1 LNDLKKTTIS
11 WTKNEAN
18 RQVVVLFQEVKD
30 FILNNV
36 SKKNDN
42 DIESS
47 IYGSIIDNSIYHI
60 RSTSIQTKNQHKLV
74 SLGKVR
80 YSGSELIFGLPGNL
94 NVTITLEQLAK
105 EKLLKF
111 KTKVN
116 NQVHEIL
123 VIIMDRSSL
132 YLRIDNPDYPLSRIN
147 KRSICVIGL
156 GSGGSLI
163 STYLAKSGIGKLTL
177 IDGDILLEHNI
188 IRHVCAIYDIGR
200 YKTLAVRDYVLRRI
214 PNVKI
219 ITAERDFSI
228 NDKYEEDYYKEL
240 LSSVDLIVSAVGDH
254 VMNSRINSFAY
265 KNKIPVIYAGAFD
278 KITGG
283 IMIRV
288 DPLKKSICYDCIYRN
303 NVDVEHTEVTDKVI
317 FYGRNAD
324 DMLTQPGLGI
334 DIDLITLPAVKL
346 ILSTLLGDKEESG
359 SFTQDIYYWYNKNL
373 PDRKIETFVLYEE
386 RRALNKRPECG
397 ICSKMKT

>member
-1 LNDLKKTTIS
+1 LNDLKKTIS
-11 WTKNEAN
+11 WKKNEAD
-18 RQVVVLFQEVKD
+18 RRVVVLFQEVKD

-42 DIESS
+42 YIESS
-47 IYGSIIDNSIYHI
+47 IYGSVIDNSIYHI
-60 RSTSIQTKNQHKLV
+60 RSICILTDNQRKLV
-74 SLGKVR
+74 FLGKVR
-80 YSGSELIFGLPGNL
+80 SSGSELFFGLPGNL
-94 NVTITLEQLAK
+94 NVKITLEQLAK

-111 KTKVN
+111 HSKVN
-116 NQVHEIL
+116 NHVHEIL
-123 VIIMDRSSL
+123 VIIMDKSSL

-163 STYLAKSGIGKLTL
+163 STYLAKSGVGKLTL

-188 IRHVCAIYDIGR
+188 IRHVCAINDIGR
-200 YKTLAVRDYVLRRI
+200 YKTFAVRDYILRRI
-214 PNVKI
+214 STVKI
-219 ITAERDFSI
+219 ITAEQDFSI

-254 VMNSRINSFAY
+254 AMNSRINSFAY

-278 KITGG
+278 KISGG

-288 DPLKKSICYDCIYRN
+288 DPLKKSICYDCIYSN
-303 NVDVEHTEVTDKVI
+303 NVNVGRTEITDKVI

-359 SFTQDIYYWYNKNL
+359 SFTRDIYYWYNKNL

-386 RRALNKRPECG
+386 RRALNKRPECS

>member
-11 WTKNEAN
+11 WRKNDAN
-18 RQVVVLFQEVKD
+18 RRVVVLFQEVKD
-30 FILNNV
+30 IILNNV

-42 DIESS
+42 YIESS

-60 RSTSIQTKNQHKLV
+60 RSTSTLNNAQNKFV

-80 YSGSELIFGLPGNL
+80 YSGSELFFELSGNL
-94 NVTITLEQLAK
+94 NVTITLDQLAK

-111 KTKVN
+111 NTKVN
-116 NQVHEIL
+116 DHVHEIL
-123 VIIMDRSSL
+123 VIIMDKSSL
-132 YLRIDNPDYPLSRIN
+132 YLRIDNADYPLTRIN
-147 KRSICVIGL
+147 KKCVCVIGL

-163 STYLAKSGIGKLTL
+163 SIYLAKSAIGKLIL

-200 YKTLAVRDYVLRRI
+200 YKTLAVRDYILRRI
-214 PNVKI
+214 PHVEI

-228 NDKYEEDYYKEL
+228 NDKYEEDHYKEL
-240 LSSVDLIVSAVGDH
+240 LSGVDLIVSAVGDH

-288 DPLKKSICYDCIYRN
+288 DPLKRSICYDCIYGN
-303 NVDVEHTEVTDKVI
+303 NQNVEHTEVTDKVI
-317 FYGRNAD
+317 FYGRDAD
-324 DMLTQPGLGI
+324 DMLSQPGLGI

-346 ILSTLLGDKEESG
+346 ILNTLLGDKEESG
-359 SFTQDIYYWYNKNL
+359 FPRDIYYWYNKNL

>member
-11 WTKNEAN
+11 WRKNDAN
-18 RQVVVLFQEVKD
+18 RRVVVLFQEVKD
-30 FILNNV
+30 IILNNV

-42 DIESS
+42 YIESS

-60 RSTSIQTKNQHKLV
+60 RSTSTLNNAQNKFV

-80 YSGSELIFGLPGNL
+80 YGGSELFFELSGNL
-94 NVTITLEQLAK
+94 NVTITLDQLAK

-111 KTKVN
+111 NTKVN
-116 NQVHEIL
+116 DHVHEIL
-123 VIIMDRSSL
+123 VIIMDKSSL
-132 YLRIDNPDYPLSRIN
+132 YLRIDNADYPLTRIN
-147 KRSICVIGL
+147 KKCVCVIGL

-163 STYLAKSGIGKLTL
+163 SIYLAKSGIGKLIL

-200 YKTLAVRDYVLRRI
+200 YKTLAVRDYILRRI
-214 PNVKI
+214 PHVEI

-228 NDKYEEDYYKEL
+228 NDKYEEDHYKEL
-240 LSSVDLIVSAVGDH
+240 LSGVDLIVSAVGDH

-288 DPLKKSICYDCIYRN
+288 DPLKRSICYDCIYGN
-303 NVDVEHTEVTDKVI
+303 NQNVEHTEVTDKVI
-317 FYGRNAD
+317 FYGRDAD
-324 DMLTQPGLGI
+324 DMLSQPGLGI

-346 ILSTLLGDKEESG
+346 ILNTLLGDEEESG
-359 SFTQDIYYWYNKNL
+359 FPQDIYYWYNKNL

>member
-1 LNDLKKTTIS
+1 MNDLKKTIF
-11 WTKNEAN
+11 WKKNEAH
-18 RQVVVLFQEVKD
+18 RQVVVLFQDVKE

-42 DIESS
+42 YLESS

-60 RSTSIQTKNQHKLV
+60 RSTSILTDNEHKLV

-80 YSGSELIFGLPGNL
+80 YNGSDLFFGLPGNL
-94 NVTITLEQLAK
+94 NVKITFEQLSK

-111 KTKVN
+111 YTKVN
-116 NQVHEIL
+116 NHVLEIL
-123 VIIMDRSSL
+123 VIIMDKSSL

-163 STYLAKSGIGKLTL
+163 ATYLAKSGIGKLTL

-188 IRHVCAIYDIGR
+188 IRHVCAINDIGR
-200 YKTLAVRDYVLRRI
+200 YKTLAVRDYILRRI

-219 ITAERDFSI
+219 VTVERDFSI

-265 KNKIPVIYAGAFD
+265 KNRIPVIYAGTFD
-278 KITGG
+278 KISGG

-288 DPLKKSICYDCIYRN
+288 DPLKKSICYDCIYSN

-317 FYGRNAD
+317 FYGRNVD

-359 SFTQDIYYWYNKNL
+359 SFTQDIYYWYNRNL
-373 PDRKIETFVLYEE
+373 PDRKIESFVLYEE
-386 RRALNKRPECG
+386 RRALNKRSECS
-397 ICSKMKT
+397 ICSKTKT

>member
-1 LNDLKKTTIS
+1 
-11 WTKNEAN
+11 
-18 RQVVVLFQEVKD
+18 
-30 FILNNV
+30 
-36 SKKNDN
+36 
-42 DIESS
+42 
-47 IYGSIIDNSIYHI
+47 
-60 RSTSIQTKNQHKLV
+60 
-74 SLGKVR
+74 
-80 YSGSELIFGLPGNL
+80 
-94 NVTITLEQLAK
+94 
-105 EKLLKF
+105 
-111 KTKVN
+111 
-116 NQVHEIL
+116 
-123 VIIMDRSSL
+123 L
-132 YLRIDNPDYPLSRIN
+132 YLRIDNPDYPLSLIN
-147 KRSICVIGL
+147 KKSICIIGL

-188 IRHVCAIYDIGR
+188 IRHVCALYDIGR
-200 YKTLAVRDYVLRRI
+200 YKTLAVRDHILRRI

-228 NDKYEEDYYKEL
+228 NDKNEEDYYKKL

-288 DPLKKSICYDCIYRN
+288 NPLKKSICYDCIYSKN
-303 NVDVEHTEVTDKVI
+303 PDVEHTKVTDKVI
-317 FYGRNAD
+317 FYGRNTN

-346 ILSTLLGDKEESG
+346 ILSTLLEEKKESG
-359 SFTQDIYYWYNKNL
+359 SFPHDIYYWYNKDL

-397 ICSKMKT
+397 ICSKMTT

>member
-11 WTKNEAN
+11 WRKNDAN
-18 RQVVVLFQEVKD
+18 RRVVVLFQEVKD
-30 FILNNV
+30 IILNNV

-42 DIESS
+42 YIESS

-60 RSTSIQTKNQHKLV
+60 RSTSTLNNAQNKFV

-80 YSGSELIFGLPGNL
+80 YGGSELFFELSGNL
-94 NVTITLEQLAK
+94 NVTITLDQLAK

-111 KTKVN
+111 NTKVN
-116 NQVHEIL
+116 DHVHEIL
-123 VIIMDRSSL
+123 VIIMDKSSL
-132 YLRIDNPDYPLSRIN
+132 YLRIDNADYPLTRIN
-147 KRSICVIGL
+147 KKCVCVIGL

-163 STYLAKSGIGKLTL
+163 SIYLAKSGIGKLIL

-200 YKTLAVRDYVLRRI
+200 YKTLAVRDYILRRI
-214 PNVKI
+214 PHVEI

-228 NDKYEEDYYKEL
+228 NDKYEEDHYKEL
-240 LSSVDLIVSAVGDH
+240 LSGVDLIVSAVGDH

-288 DPLKKSICYDCIYRN
+288 DPLKRSICYDCIYGN
-303 NVDVEHTEVTDKVI
+303 NQNVEHTEVTDKVI
-317 FYGRNAD
+317 FYGRDAD
-324 DMLTQPGLGI
+324 DMLSQPGLGI

-346 ILSTLLGDKEESG
+346 ILNTLLGDKEESG
-359 SFTQDIYYWYNKNL
+359 FPRDIYYWYNKNL

>member
-1 LNDLKKTTIS
+1 LNDLKKTTMA
-11 WTKNEAN
+11 WKKNEAN
-18 RQVVVLFQEVKD
+18 RQVVVLFQDVKD
-30 FILNNV
+30 LILNDV

-42 DIESS
+42 YIESS

-60 RSTSIQTKNQHKLV
+60 RSTCIPTDYQHNLV

-80 YSGSELIFGLPGNL
+80 YNRSGLFFDLPCNL
-94 NVTITLEQLAK
+94 NVKITLEQLAK

-111 KTKVN
+111 HTKVDN
-116 NQVHEIL
+116 HVHEIL
-123 VIIMDRSSL
+123 VIIMDKSSL
-132 YLRIDNPDYPLSRIN
+132 YLRIDNPDYSLNRIN
-147 KRSICVIGL
+147 KRSICIIGL

-163 STYLAKSGIGKLTL
+163 STYLAKSGIGELIL

-188 IRHVCAIYDIGR
+188 IRHVCAINDIGR
-200 YKTLAVRDYVLRRI
+200 YKTLAVRDYILRRI

-219 ITAERDFSI
+219 VTAERDFSI
-228 NDKYEEDYYKEL
+228 NDKYEEHYYKEL

-254 VMNSRINSFAY
+254 IMNSRINSFAY
-265 KNKIPVIYAGAFD
+265 NNKIPVIYAGAFD
-278 KITGG
+278 KISGG

-288 DPLKKSICYDCIYRN
+288 DPLKESICYDCIYSN
-303 NVDVEHTEVTDKVI
+303 NVDVEHTEVTDKVT

-346 ILSTLLGDKEESG
+346 ILSTLLGGKEESG

-373 PDRKIETFVLYEE
+373 PDRNIESFVLYEE

>member
-11 WTKNEAN
+11 WRKNDAN
-18 RQVVVLFQEVKD
+18 RRVVVLFQEVKD
-30 FILNNV
+30 IILNNV

-42 DIESS
+42 YIESS

-60 RSTSIQTKNQHKLV
+60 RSTSTLNDAQNKFV

-80 YSGSELIFGLPGNL
+80 YSGSELFFELSGNL

-111 KTKVN
+111 NTKVN
-116 NQVHEIL
+116 DHVHEIL
-123 VIIMDRSSL
+123 VIIMDKSSL
-132 YLRIDNPDYPLSRIN
+132 YLRINNADYPLTRIN
-147 KRSICVIGL
+147 KKCVCVIGL

-163 STYLAKSGIGKLTL
+163 SIYLAKSGIGKLIL

-200 YKTLAVRDYVLRRI
+200 YKTLAVRDYILRRI
-214 PNVKI
+214 PHVEI

-228 NDKYEEDYYKEL
+228 NDKYEEDHYKEM
-240 LSSVDLIVSAVGDH
+240 LSGVDLIVSAVGDH

-288 DPLKKSICYDCIYRN
+288 DPLKRSICYDCIYGN
-303 NVDVEHTEVTDKVI
+303 NQNVEHTEVTDKVI
-317 FYGRNAD
+317 FYGRDAD
-324 DMLTQPGLGI
+324 DMLSQPGLGI

-346 ILSTLLGDKEESG
+346 ILNTLLGDEEESG
-359 SFTQDIYYWYNKNL
+359 FPQDIYYWYNKNL